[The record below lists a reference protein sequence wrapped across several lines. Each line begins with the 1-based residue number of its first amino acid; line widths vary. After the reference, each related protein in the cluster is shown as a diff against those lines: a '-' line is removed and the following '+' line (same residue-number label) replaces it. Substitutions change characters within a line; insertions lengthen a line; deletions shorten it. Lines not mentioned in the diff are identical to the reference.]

1 MLELILH
8 TCVNALVASSFTA
21 LVAVGLVLIFG
32 VMGIV
37 NFAHGELFMVGAFVV
52 WYLFSV
58 LGVPFILA
66 VAAAIAVVAGIGAVM
81 ERFLFR
87 PMRKNPLGGLIMS
100 VGTLFILQVVALEF
114 GGGTGRAKHVTP
126 AWRGVVEV
134 FGIPGVTVPVQRL
147 AVIAVTILLLGGL
160 WLFLHR
166 TKAGWAL
173 RACAQD
179 PEAAALQGI
188 SINRFAMLAMVL
200 GAGLA
205 GAAGAVMAPLVPVE
219 PSMGHGVIVT
229 AFIVIIV
236 GGIGSVEGAVLAA
249 VIYTFFHTFVTTFVD
264 GTIASILGLI
274 IMMLV
279 LVIKPTGLM
288 GTREKV

>member
-1 MLELILH
+1 MFELILQ
-8 TCVNALVASSFTA
+8 TSVNALVASSFTA
-21 LVAVGLVLIFG
+21 LMAVGLVLIFG

-37 NFAHGELFMVGAFVV
+37 NFAHGELYMVGAFAV
-52 WYLFSV
+52 WYLHSV
-58 LGVPFILA
+58 LAWPFLLALAGAILI
-66 VAAAIAVVAGIGAVM
+66 VAAIGAVM
-81 ERFLFR
+81 ERLLFR
-87 PMRKNPLGGLIMS
+87 PMRSNPLGGLIMS
-100 VGTLFILQVVALEF
+100 VGTLFILQVAALEF

-126 AWRGVVEV
+126 PWRGVVEV
-134 FGIPGVTVPVQRL
+134 FGIDGVTVPVQRL
-147 AVIAVTILLLGGL
+147 AVIGISVVLLGGL

-188 SINRFAMLAMVL
+188 SIDRFALLARVL

-205 GAAGAVMAPLVPVE
+205 GAAGAVMAPLLPVE
-219 PSMGHGVIVT
+219 PSMGHAVIVT

-249 VIYTFFHTFVTTFVD
+249 VIYTFFDTFVTTFLD
-264 GTIASILGLI
+264 GTIASILGLL

-288 GTREKV
+288 GVQERV

>member
-1 MLELILH
+1 MFELILQ

-37 NFAHGELFMVGAFVV
+37 NFAHGELYMVGAFAV
-52 WYLFSV
+52 WYLNAA
-58 LGVPFILA
+58 LGWPFLLA
-66 VAAAIAVVAGIGAVM
+66 VAAAVLIVAGIGAVM
-81 ERFLFR
+81 ERLLFR
-87 PMRKNPLGGLIMS
+87 PMRANPLGGLIMS
-100 VGTLFILQVVALEF
+100 VGTLFILQVAALEF
-114 GGGTGRAKHVTP
+114 GGGTGRAKHVVP
-126 AWRGVVEV
+126 PWRGVVEV
-134 FGIPGVTVPVQRL
+134 FGIEGVTVPIQRL
-147 AVIAVTILLLGGL
+147 AVILISVLLLGGL
-160 WLFLHR
+160 WFFLRH

-188 SINRFAMLAMVL
+188 SIDRYALLAMVL

-205 GAAGAVMAPLVPVE
+205 GAAGAVMSPLLPVE
-219 PSMGHGVIVT
+219 PSMGHAVIVT

-236 GGIGSVEGAVLAA
+236 GGIGSIEGAVLAA
-249 VIYTFFHTFVTTFVD
+249 VIYTFFDTFVTTFVD
-264 GTIASILGLI
+264 GTIASILGLL

-288 GTREKV
+288 GAREKV

>member
-1 MLELILH
+1 MLELILQ
-8 TCVNALVASSFTA
+8 TSVNALVASSFTA

-37 NFAHGELFMVGAFVV
+37 NFAHGELYMVGAFAV
-52 WYLFSV
+52 WYLTTALSW
-58 LGVPFILA
+58 PFLLA
-66 VAAAIAVVAGIGAVM
+66 VAAAILIVAAIGAVM
-81 ERFLFR
+81 ERLLFKPIR
-87 PMRKNPLGGLIMS
+87 TNPLGGLIMS
-100 VGTLFILQVVALEF
+100 SGTLFILQVAALEF

-126 AWRGVVEV
+126 PWRGVVEV
-134 FGIPGVTVPVQRL
+134 FGIDGVTVPIQRL
-147 AVIAVTILLLGGL
+147 AVIGISVLLLSGL

-188 SINRFAMLAMVL
+188 SIDRYALLAMVL

-205 GAAGAVMAPLVPVE
+205 GAAGAAMAPLLPVE
-219 PSMGHGVIVT
+219 PSMGHAVIVT

-249 VIYTFFHTFVTTFVD
+249 VIYTFFDTFVTTFVD
-264 GTIASILGLI
+264 GTIASILGLL

-288 GTREKV
+288 GVREKV

>member
-1 MLELILH
+1 MLELILQ
-8 TCVNALVASSFTA
+8 TSVNALVASSFTA
-21 LVAVGLVLIFG
+21 LFAVGLVLIFG

-37 NFAHGELFMVGAFVV
+37 NFAHGELYMVGAFVV
-52 WYLFSV
+52 WYLAAV
-58 LGVPFILA
+58 QGWPFLLA
-66 VAAAIAVVAGIGAVM
+66 VAAAILIVAGIGAVM
-81 ERFLFR
+81 ERLLFR
-87 PMRKNPLGGLIMS
+87 PMRTNPLGGLIMS
-100 VGTLFILQVVALEF
+100 VGTLFILQVAALEF

-126 AWRGVVEV
+126 PWRGVVEV
-134 FGIPGVTVPVQRL
+134 FGIDGVTVPIQRL
-147 AVIAVTILLLGGL
+147 AVIGIAIVLLGGL

-188 SINRFAMLAMVL
+188 SMNRHALIAMVL

-205 GAAGAVMAPLVPVE
+205 GAAGAVMAPLLPVE
-219 PSMGHGVIVT
+219 PSMGHSVIVT

-236 GGIGSVEGAVLAA
+236 GGIGSIEGAVLAA
-249 VIYTFFHTFVTTFVD
+249 VLYTFFDTFVTTFVD
-264 GTIASILGLI
+264 GTIASILGLL

-279 LVIKPTGLM
+279 LVVKPTGLM
-288 GTREKV
+288 GVREKV

>member
-1 MLELILH
+1 
-8 TCVNALVASSFTA
+8 
-21 LVAVGLVLIFG
+21 

-37 NFAHGELFMVGAFVV
+37 NFAHGELYMVGAFAV
-52 WYLFSV
+52 WYLSSA
-58 LGVPFILA
+58 LGWPFLLA
-66 VAAAIAVVAGIGAVM
+66 VAAAIVIVAAIGAVM
-81 ERFLFR
+81 ERLLFK
-87 PMRKNPLGGLIMS
+87 PMRTNPLGGLIMS
-100 VGTLFILQVVALEF
+100 VGTLFILQVAALEF

-126 AWRGVVEV
+126 PWRGVVEV
-134 FGIPGVTVPVQRL
+134 FGIEGVTVPIQRL
-147 AVIAVTILLLGGL
+147 AVIGISALLLVGL

-179 PEAAALQGI
+179 AEAAALQGI
-188 SINRFAMLAMVL
+188 SIDRYALLAMVL

-205 GAAGAVMAPLVPVE
+205 GAAGAVMAPLLPVE
-219 PSMGHGVIVT
+219 PSMGHSVIVT

-249 VIYTFFHTFVTTFVD
+249 VIYTFFDTFVTTFVD
-264 GTIASILGLI
+264 GTIASILGLL

-279 LVIKPTGLM
+279 LVVKPTGLM
-288 GTREKV
+288 GVREKV

>member
-1 MLELILH
+1 MRLVQIGGAGSDVPAPRGATDQAIRGRDGRPWARMLELILQ

-58 LGVPFILA
+58 LGVPFLLA
-66 VAAAIAVVAGIGAVM
+66 VAAAIAVVASIGAVM

-100 VGTLFILQVVALEF
+100 VGTLFILQVAALEF

-147 AVIAVTILLLGGL
+147 AVIAVTVLLLGGL

-166 TKAGWAL
+166 TKAGLAL
-173 RACAQD
+173 RACARI
-179 PEAAALQGI
+179 PRRPPFRASRSTASRCWRWCWGPGSPA
-188 SINRFAMLAMVL
+188 
-200 GAGLA
+200 
-205 GAAGAVMAPLVPVE
+205 E
-219 PSMGHGVIVT
+219 P
-229 AFIVIIV
+229 A
-236 GGIGSVEGAVLAA
+236 
-249 VIYTFFHTFVTTFVD
+249 
-264 GTIASILGLI
+264 
-274 IMMLV
+274 
-279 LVIKPTGLM
+279 
-288 GTREKV
+288 R